1 MRPTK
6 TKLILILLVLFCSML
21 LFAGCSKDIVLTEEQ
36 VAEKSLT
43 TEDLIA
49 ERDEAESRIEY
60 LKREYNQKEQ
70 ELQDI
75 HKEADELRE
84 HIVMLNE
91 AIY

>member
-6 TKLILILLVLFCSML
+6 TKFILVLLILFCSML
-21 LFAGCSKDIVLTEEQ
+21 LFAGFSKGIPPIPEEDINTV
-36 VAEKSLT
+36 T
-43 TEDLIA
+43 TEDLIS

-60 LKREYNQKEQ
+60 LKREYNKKEQ

-84 HIVMLNE
+84 HIAMLNE